1 MSSLEELKKQMN
13 QIIEDNKPSVV
24 LNSKE
29 DRRIREFETELIE
42 SGIKVEFSITVAELN
57 PELAEHSFGG
67 SGFKRDQYS
76 ISWKKWEGENF
87 RLVLTNIPH
96 NNGKLLLKTPEQFK
110 KDAVELL
117 DEFATKFSES
127 FN

>member
-1 MSSLEELKKQMN
+1 MNSLEELKKQMN

-29 DRRIREFETELIE
+29 DRIIREFEAELIE

-57 PELAEHSFGG
+57 LELADHSFGG

-76 ISWKKWEGENF
+76 ISWRKWEGENF
-87 RLVLTNIPH
+87 RLILTNIPH

-110 KDAVELL
+110 KDVVVLL
-117 DEFATKFSES
+117 EEFAEKFRDS